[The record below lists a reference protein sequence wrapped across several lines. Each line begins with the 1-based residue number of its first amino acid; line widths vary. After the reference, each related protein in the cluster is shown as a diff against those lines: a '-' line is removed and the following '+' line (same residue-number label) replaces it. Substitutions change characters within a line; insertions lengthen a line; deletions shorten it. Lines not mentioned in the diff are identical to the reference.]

1 VTKFGLASVSL
12 VAAIPAGLL
21 SCLTILA
28 FVTSFD
34 SLIDNPALLSVVSL
48 TLVVSIVVTLLPAG
62 ILVFGKKAVEEEE
75 DLDDDIFADDTIIDE
90 DALDD
95 DEEDPFDDD
104 ADADDSD
111 EIEVE
116 GLDDDADADDGDEI
130 EVEGLDED
138 DIFDMEDDDL
148 EL

>member
-1 VTKFGLASVSL
+1 MTKFGLASVSL

-34 SLIDNPALLSVVSL
+34 SLVDNPALLSVVSL

-62 ILVFGKKAVEEEE
+62 ILVFGKKTVEEEE

-90 DALDD
+90 DTLDD
-95 DEEDPFDDD
+95 DEEDDPFDDD
-104 ADADDSD
+104 ADADDSV
-111 EIEVE
+111 EIEVD
-116 GLDDDADADDGDEI
+116 GLDDDADDGDEI
-130 EVEGLDED
+130 EVEGLDDD
-138 DIFDMEDDDL
+138 DIFDMDDDDL
-148 EL
+148 